1 MVRGTPPLTTC
12 QLASHVAIKMTSNVL
27 NTYWPLL
34 KVLQFLG
41 ACPIQKDGDSPC
53 GFKALTFLAHLTRV
67 LLASLLGISIYTGIF
82 AYLYSIEGISITDVN
97 EIIFHFSGLS
107 EMDSALMFALQAS
120 ITSVCIFILIGN
132 FTFKNQFIE
141 LMQLFA
147 SLKIS
152 QQSCGRKFFLIFII
166 MSWLVSIFGVIPTSV
181 LAHSF
186 DLKTKVLVTIA
197 ILSLSVISNSQ
208 IIGFLI
214 FYGDA
219 GSQLDNWI
227 KNIIQKIESK
237 QQYESETIE
246 ECSKLL
252 KEGLKK
258 TNSIFSSFLFWISTL
273 YLTAL
278 IFTAYLTMVFSSH
291 AFNSMDIAILNK
303 IVEIRTNLY
312 YQDMKAHSIG

>member
-1 MVRGTPPLTTC
+1 MARETPPLTTC
-12 QLASHVAIKMTSNVL
+12 QLASHVAIKMTSNGVL
-27 NTYWPLL
+27 KTFWPLL

-41 ACPIQKDGDSPC
+41 ACPIQQDGDSPC

-67 LLASLLGISIYTGIF
+67 LLASVLGITIYIGVF
-82 AYLYSIEGISITDVN
+82 AYLYSIEGISIIDVN
-97 EIIFHFSGLS
+97 EIIFYFSGLS
-107 EMDSALMFALQAS
+107 EMDSALMFTLQAS
-120 ITSVCIFILIGN
+120 MTSVCIFILIGN

-147 SLKIS
+147 SLKIP
-152 QQSCGRKFFLIFII
+152 QQNRGRKIFLISII
-166 MSWLVSIFGVIPTSV
+166 ISWLVSIFGVILTV
-181 LAHSF
+181 VFADSF
-186 DLKTKVLVTIA
+186 DLKTKFLVTIA
-197 ILSLSVISNSQ
+197 ILSLSMISNSP
-208 IIGFLI
+208 IMGFLI

-219 GSQLDNWI
+219 GNQLINWI
-227 KNIIQKIESK
+227 VNIIQKIESK

-278 IFTAYLTMVFSSH
+278 IFTAYLTMVLSSH
-291 AFNSMDIAILNK
+291 ALHSMNIAILNK
-303 IVEIRTNLY
+303 VVDKYILP
-312 YQDMKAHSIG
+312 QH